1 MDLTQNFK
9 NRPWDTENELNYDS
23 QPNFEFQY
31 HYNSIIIN
39 AVCCF
44 CLIYTV
50 NYFWL
55 FSCKVEHWNI
65 IMKINFIIFTL
76 MNPKISEIMKQC
88 CKFVK
93 NHFCFL
99 WCLDFN
105 YELAS
110 KSETRL
116 FIHNNPH
123 RRMEFSY
130 ETAIAIFLHTFCLKM
145 STLVWSLIPN
155 DTKKLSWKIKKIV
168 KNRQK

>member
-1 MDLTQNFK
+1 MDLTHNFK
-9 NRPWDTENELNYDS
+9 NRPWDTDNELNYDS

-116 FIHNNPH
+116 FIHNNLCKC
-123 RRMEFSY
+123 EYYCF
-130 ETAIAIFLHTFCLKM
+130 IWIFNCLQDLA
-145 STLVWSLIPN
+145 SIQTLKFFKSIQHGDIIN
-155 DTKKLSWKIKKIV
+155 YCFDKICKKE
-168 KNRQK
+168 